1 MLMPEMLWC
10 DEDLKSRS
18 TAPCKVTNTTHYLF
32 VPSSQPLIVNFV
44 HNYPDPIKNM
54 DAALQQ
60 IRDAYAQ
67 ASADERQQIQA
78 QLTDLRNDIFT
89 DWEVLFSLAMG
100 VSSLPHST
108 PKQYRKLSNITTAS
122 SL

>member
-1 MLMPEMLWC
+1 MQSH
-10 DEDLKSRS
+10 KYS
-18 TAPCKVTNTTHYLF
+18 TL
-32 VPSSQPLIVNFV
+32 PLCTFITAFDHKLC